1 MIIYW
6 YLSNTIMTVCV
17 GVYEHSGIICVGPP
31 IVSKFIGQHIDNLRM
46 WMKRKP
52 QYTEK
57 IY

>member
-1 MIIYW
+1 
-6 YLSNTIMTVCV
+6 MTVCV